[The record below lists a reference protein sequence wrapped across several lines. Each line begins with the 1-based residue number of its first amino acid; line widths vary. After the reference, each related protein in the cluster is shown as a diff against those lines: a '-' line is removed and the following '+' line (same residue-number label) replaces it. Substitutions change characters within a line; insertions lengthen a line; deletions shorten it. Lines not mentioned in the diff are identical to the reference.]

1 MTTWRYLLFISS
13 SREAEADAYQGLQDE
28 LNDLGQQGW
37 ELTAVTDE
45 GDAKIIILK
54 QPDLNLWR
62 WLKRCTRKIIACE
75 IPQPKTWLVAQLC
88 GD

>member
-1 MTTWRYLLFISS
+1 MTAWRYLLFISS

-45 GDAKIIILK
+45 GDAKIFILK
-54 QPDLNLWR
+54 QPDEV
-62 WLKRCTRKIIACE
+62 IVD
-75 IPQPKTWLVAQLC
+75 PDAQA
-88 GD
+88 

>member
-1 MTTWRYLLFISS
+1 VGKGSSKMTTWRYLLFISS

-45 GDAKIIILK
+45 GDAKIFILK
-54 QPDLNLWR
+54 QPNEVTVDPSAL
-62 WLKRCTRKIIACE
+62 A
-75 IPQPKTWLVAQLC
+75 
-88 GD
+88 